1 MSKQKKKPLRNDN
14 QNGYVSKLILAKVL
28 LDLIKSLIELINKLI
43 E

>member
-1 MSKQKKKPLRNDN
+1 MSKQKKKPLRNDH
-14 QNGYVSKLILAKVL
+14 VSKLILAKVL